1 MSKNKPTGEEITIRE
16 LLHADRPRVVSTGKD
31 AKVIPKTKNAQLQ
44 TSFNKTRISPN
55 KEATLNS
62 QQKSKSTTTSR
73 NTPTAMQK
81 MAPVL
86 PDTLEIDVQGK

>member
-1 MSKNKPTGEEITIRE
+1 MSKTKPAGEEITIRE
-16 LLHADRPRVVSTGKD
+16 LLYADRQRVVSTGKD
-31 AKVIPKTKNAQLQ
+31 SKVIPKTKNAQLQ
-44 TSFNKTRISPN
+44 TSFNKTHISPN
-55 KEATLNS
+55 KEATINS